1 MTITHSTR
9 IGLCGSDTEHPPLP
23 SMGKDQVP
31 SPVCMLSIHVCSLN
45 CSICGESAGAELK
58 DQRPINGVLRY

>member
-1 MTITHSTR
+1 MVQIQNTS
-9 IGLCGSDTEHPPLP
+9 PA

-31 SPVCMLSIHVCSLN
+31 SPVCMLSIHICSLH

-58 DQRPINGVLRY
+58 DQRSVSGVLRY